1 MGMPRDIMASHRLAM
16 RQRVGVSAD
25 FQTAVCPVCDARLMF
40 VRHPDADID
49 ACGFESYR
57 FECSE
62 CHTAL
67 AGIIDPA
74 DDALLISQV
83 AA

>member
-1 MGMPRDIMASHRLAM
+1 MANHRFA
-16 RQRVGVSAD
+16 RRERIGASAD
-25 FQTAVCPVCDARLMF
+25 FQTVACPVCGARLMF

-57 FECSE
+57 FECRE
-62 CHTAL
+62 CHAAL